1 MRRVSTLLIQAV
13 FDESAFQRMFEDGK
27 QARIESNE
35 LNDNFYKK
43 EFQTLWGYI
52 NHKYAYTV
60 SFDSEELIKKAI
72 AHINAELFVAELSY
86 SLTTGN
92 QKDEMDA
99 NALARGDSFDSG
111 KTRTRTLKHSDV
123 SSIKYDLVGKI
134 AEGTVLTRKTISII
148 LSSIEPAKF
157 YMFQANPEEFI
168 SKVIRPINEQ
178 KATMIVEH
186 ISYNEID
193 GQYDSAIFTAEKT
206 SKSKL

>member
-1 MRRVSTLLIQAV
+1 
-13 FDESAFQRMFEDGK
+13 MFEDGK